1 MHSYRTAPPGSHA
14 PSATYAALGDPDSD
28 DDHVPLGAMVAP
40 GYDLQLE
47 LELEQQQQQFQQQ
60 YLQQYRQM
68 QMQPQPWTD
77 DAFSSQHTAPGF
89 QSSPHNPNLPP
100 GAAPYVMNATQ
111 DAPYVMNG
119 THNAPYVMNGAQGAP
134 YVMNPAHGVAYNH
147 NVDTSYA
154 MSPAQDVAYNH
165 IPDASCGLPQGAPY
179 VLPQGAPREFP
190 PGTACTTVLGS
201 PYASTQPC
209 AAPVRA
215 PNRRPWVRG
224 HAQPTMAMHEPE
236 PAPSSSS
243 DSSSSSDES
252 AYGINSDEEVPIAA
266 ANTAPAPVS
275 RHVSARRPEPAADSS
290 DDDLPLSIISASSS
304 RNHAHVRRTKTVA
317 PMPLS
322 PRSQVLAGKSR
333 SMHVRPH
340 PARQTN
346 GKSESDEDAPL
357 DRLKAALASGAR
369 PVPNASSRAA
379 SIAPSTTVQQR
390 TNDDASEHNAGSS
403 EVQSVV
409 GSATSSCSACES
421 ASDVSSALASGH
433 SRQSSVQPS
442 LYSRQSSLHSRQ
454 LSLQASLHSRQPSL
468 QASLH
473 SRQASQHS
481 RQPSLQASLHSR
493 QASLHSR
500 QASLHSRQASLHSRQ
515 SSQHQV
521 SSPALSCRST
531 APSSANSTT
540 EAQAASRQPSV
551 CKPKAGGYLPTG
563 TALPGLPLKRRSL
576 KPRAAVQYIAMAD
589 IVDTADRVQGRRI
602 DTDSDANID
611 TIPVVDIVDE
621 QCDAQSV
628 RSFATASSSGGTIM
642 DTLRTGPVQLLTAS
656 TEHSGSKAS
665 VGRVVPEDY
674 GDIDQ
679 LLTDLDGIMNG
690 SLAARRRFSLALMRR
705 SLAVSNDLVE
715 PTDYSYHDPGA
726 DVEVAIDT
734 APFIEFKPLEIADVG
749 LGAEASAIGDD
760 LGLGDLMSAISDIE
774 PRTTDRDN
782 NDDDSQPLDRLAA
795 KHLAATSDSRAPML
809 ATSTPPRLDLQLDLP
824 DEPKQPVELSRT
836 QKIQKA
842 LEKLDLMNVRKVS
855 IRIYVQDARRY
866 YTFAL
871 TEFTTSEMI
880 INDMKKSGIIDT
892 EKSNWALFELVDY
905 FGIERP
911 LNHYEN
917 LMTVVESWEPRSNN
931 YIIAKG
937 FSQQAALT
945 LLGGV
950 HPGEHSIQGMLYYR
964 VKRNKWQKGVFRLLG
979 HNMLFLKD
987 SRGKS
992 KKDPHYLTLTNNDV
1006 YTPFEPLRGSPTRY
1020 VFGLKSEM
1028 PMQMFEKPDEDY
1040 VKWFAVQTLDSLC
1053 QWLQVLRFSK
1063 NQLKFCHVLE
1073 RRVLDSSK
1081 MEASENNA
1089 PSKPLVD
1096 LTADKH
1102 EENDDDD
1109 ESAKNTSAIVS
1120 ALARTATATKHDPAA
1135 LLKIVEQHG
1144 IDVSDF
1150 NVLSAK
1156 SDSDPDNPGTDE
1168 PAENLFLPGSLL
1180 SRPKKSAAEMDANQ
1194 KQVEAEMYA
1203 KGSLLAQPRESKA
1216 LAASRAMQS
1225 VMAQG
1230 GNVFSQGSL
1239 LQITDEKKSR
1249 PAHIGGAA
1257 HIAQP
1262 QFPLV
1267 QMADMDATQMH
1278 SFRAPAQYSDYP
1290 APYAEENVVFG
1301 GMLASESQTPQHP
1314 GTRSHPFGQGRQHT

>member
-1 MHSYRTAPPGSHA
+1 MHSYRTAPPDSHA

-147 NVDTSYA
+147 TVDTSYA

-165 IPDASCGLPQGAPY
+165 IPDASYGLPQGSPY

-190 PGTACTTVLGS
+190 PGTGCTTVLGS

-275 RHVSARRPEPAADSS
+275 RHVSARRPEPTADSS

-333 SMHVRPH
+333 SMHVRPR

-346 GKSESDEDAPL
+346 VKSESDEDAPL

-409 GSATSSCSACES
+409 GSATSSCLACES

-454 LSLQASLHSRQPSL
+454 PSLQASLHSRQPSL

-493 QASLHSR
+493 QASLHSP
-500 QASLHSRQASLHSRQ
+500 QPSLQASLHSRQ

-521 SSPALSCRST
+521 SSPALSCRSA
-531 APSSANSTT
+531 APNSVNSTT

-690 SLAARRRFSLALMRR
+690 SLVARRRFSLALMRR

-715 PTDYSYHDPGA
+715 PTDYGYHDPGA

-1089 PSKPLVD
+1089 PFKPLVD

-1180 SRPKKSAAEMDANQ
+1180 SRPKKPAAEMDANQ

-1290 APYAEENVVFG
+1290 APYVEDNVVFG

-1314 GTRSHPFGQGRQHT
+1314 GTRSHPFGQGRQHA

>member
-1 MHSYRTAPPGSHA
+1 MHSYRSAPPGTH
-14 PSATYAALGDPDSD
+14 ATYAASADPGSD
-28 DDHVPLGAMVAP
+28 DDHVPLGAIVAP

-77 DAFSSQHTAPGF
+77 DAFSGHQAAPGF

-100 GAAPYVMNATQ
+100 GAAPYAMNGAQ
-111 DAPYVMNG
+111 DAPYAMNA
-119 THNAPYVMNGAQGAP
+119 THNAPYVMNGAHNAP
-134 YVMNPAHGVAYNH
+134 YAMSPAHGVAYNH
-147 NVDTSYA
+147 SIDTSYA
-154 MSPAQDVAYNH
+154 MSPAQDAAYNH
-165 IPDASCGLPQGAPY
+165 ISDASYGLPQGTPY
-179 VLPQGAPREFP
+179 VLPQGAQCGLPQGSP
-190 PGTACTTVLGS
+190 YTAVLGS
-201 PYASTQPC
+201 PYASAQPC
-209 AAPVRA
+209 AAHVRA

-224 HAQPTMAMHEPE
+224 HAQPTMAMHEPA

-275 RHVSARRPEPAADSS
+275 RHVSARRPEPTADSS
-290 DDDLPLSIISASSS
+290 DDDMPLSIISASSL
-304 RNHAHVRRTKTVA
+304 RNHAHVRRAKTVA
-317 PMPLS
+317 PVPLS

-333 SMHVRPH
+333 SMRVQPR
-340 PARQTN
+340 PARQSN
-346 GKSESDEDAPL
+346 DKSESDEDAPL
-357 DRLKAALASGAR
+357 DRLKAALASGTR

-403 EVQSVV
+403 QVHSVV
-409 GSATSSCSACES
+409 GSATSSFL

-433 SRQSSVQPS
+433 SRQSSVQA
-442 LYSRQSSLHSRQ
+442 SLHSRQ
-454 LSLQASLHSRQPSL
+454 SSMQASLHSHQSSLHSRQPSL
-468 QASLH
+468 QASLL
-473 SRQASQHS
+473 SRRASQHSPQPSLQTSLHS
-481 RQPSLQASLHSR
+481 RQPSLQASS
-493 QASLHSR
+493 
-500 QASLHSRQASLHSRQ
+500 HSRQ

-521 SSPALSCRST
+521 SSPALSSRSA
-531 APSSANSTT
+531 APSSVNSTT
-540 EAQAASRQPSV
+540 EAQPASRQPSV
-551 CKPKAGGYLPTG
+551 RKPKSNGYLPTG

-576 KPRAAVQYIAMAD
+576 KPRAAVQYITMAD

-602 DTDSDANID
+602 DTDNDANID
-611 TIPVVDIVDE
+611 TMPVVDIVDE

-726 DVEVAIDT
+726 DVDVAIDT

-749 LGAEASAIGDD
+749 LGAEASAIGDE

-774 PRTTDRDN
+774 PRTNTDN

-795 KHLAATSDSRAPML
+795 KHLTAISDSRAPML

-866 YTFAL
+866 YTFSL

-937 FSQQAALT
+937 FAQQAALT

-950 HPGEHSIQGMLYYR
+950 HTGEHSIQGMLYYR

-1081 MEASENNA
+1081 TEASENNA
-1089 PSKPLVD
+1089 PFKPLVD

-1102 EENDDDD
+1102 EDNDDADD
-1109 ESAKNTSAIVS
+1109 SANNTAAIVS

-1156 SDSDPDNPGTDE
+1156 SDSDPDNPDTDG
-1168 PAENLFLPGSLL
+1168 PVDNMFLPGSLL

-1278 SFRAPAQYSDYP
+1278 PFRAPAQYSDYP
-1290 APYAEENVVFG
+1290 APYVEENVVFG
-1301 GMLASESQTPQHP
+1301 GMLASEPQTRQHP
-1314 GTRSHPFGQGRQHT
+1314 GTHSHPYGQGRQHA